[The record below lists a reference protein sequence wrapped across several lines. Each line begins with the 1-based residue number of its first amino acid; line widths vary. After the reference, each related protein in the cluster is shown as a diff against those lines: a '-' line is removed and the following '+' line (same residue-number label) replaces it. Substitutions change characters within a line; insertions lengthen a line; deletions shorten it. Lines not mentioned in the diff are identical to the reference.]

1 MLYHTRGSRPAN
13 LTLLSLAT
21 IAALAFASC
30 ADGVDDYAQDKN
42 EDGTIGSDVPGSNGS
57 GNNNSGNNN
66 SGNKG
71 DDNGSGNKGDD
82 NGSGNTSPNKPGSK
96 CQETLRRCNDKGN
109 VEVCTGGVYVEDPC
123 DGTCFKGECTEF
135 NDNSCE
141 NPLVVAP
148 GDKKSLSTNTRNDF
162 AVSNTYS
169 ACKNIHN
176 RLAVA
181 KLTIPKFGYYE
192 ITVTSAQDV
201 PNWGVFESLSC
212 TADDFYQNSCLST
225 GEQKSRTMT
234 RLLSPDD
241 FYVFVGGINAKT
253 APPPFDATIELKQ
266 LDAPKAVACNYKG
279 KVTPVDATKG
289 SYTDKN
295 KTSTGVT
302 QAKGDNGG
310 KCSNASTG
318 KEIAY
323 AFQLTQTKTVVAKIQ
338 ITRENGEPCGANI
351 EDKCPTPSLHIQK
364 CADES
369 ALSAR
374 NNTVECAVLAES
386 TNSLA
391 LEKQIPPGEYL
402 LFVDSDSTSNSYA
415 YDLTL
420 TFK

>member
-1 MLYHTRGSRPAN
+1 MLYHISGSRPAN

-71 DDNGSGNKGDD
+71 D
-82 NGSGNTSPNKPGSK
+82 
-96 CQETLRRCNDKGN
+96 
-109 VEVCTGGVYVEDPC
+109 
-123 DGTCFKGECTEF
+123 
-135 NDNSCE
+135 DNSCE

-234 RLLSPDD
+234 RLLSPGD

-279 KVTPVDATKG
+279 KVIPVDATKG

-323 AFQLTQTKTVVAKIQ
+323 AFQLTQTQTVVAKIQ

>member
-1 MLYHTRGSRPAN
+1 MLNHTSGSRPAN

-71 DDNGSGNKGDD
+71 DDNGSGN
-82 NGSGNTSPNKPGSK
+82 TSPNKPGSK

-123 DGTCFKGECTEF
+123 DGTCFKGECTKF

-234 RLLSPDD
+234 RLLSPGD

-279 KVTPVDATKG
+279 KVTP
-289 SYTDKN
+289 
-295 KTSTGVT
+295 STPPKAPT
-302 QAKGDNGG
+302 P
-310 KCSNASTG
+310 
-318 KEIAY
+318 
-323 AFQLTQTKTVVAKIQ
+323 TKTKRRPASHKPKAITAANAQTPRPAK
-338 ITRENGEPCGANI
+338 
-351 EDKCPTPSLHIQK
+351 KSPTPSNSLKRKPSSPKSKSRAKTANHAAQTSK
-364 CADES
+364 TNAPRRRYTS
-369 ALSAR
+369 KNAPTNPLSAHATTPS
-374 NNTVECAVLAES
+374 NAPYSPN
-386 TNSLA
+386 
-391 LEKQIPPGEYL
+391 PPTR
-402 LFVDSDSTSNSYA
+402 SHSKSKSPQASTSYSSTPTRRA
-415 YDLTL
+415 IATPTISL
-420 TFK
+420 

>member
-21 IAALAFASC
+21 IAAIAFASC

-82 NGSGNTSPNKPGSK
+82 NGSGNTSPSKPGSK
-96 CQETLRRCNDKGN
+96 CQETLRRCNDEGN
-109 VEVCTGGVYVEDPC
+109 VEVCTGGVYVEDHC
-123 DGTCFKGECTEF
+123 DGICLKGECTKF

-225 GEQKSRTMT
+225 DKQKSRTMT
-234 RLLSPDD
+234 RLLSPGD

-266 LDAPKAVACNYKG
+266 LDAPKAVACNYLG
-279 KVTPVDATKG
+279 KVIPVDATKG

-295 KTSTGVT
+295 KTSTGVA

-310 KCSNASTG
+310 KCTNASTG

-323 AFQLTQTKTVVAKIQ
+323 AFQLTQTQAVVAKIQ
-338 ITRENGEPCGANI
+338 ITHENGEPCDA
-351 EDKCPTPSLHIQK
+351 EDKCPTPTLHIQK

-374 NNTVECAVLAES
+374 NNTVECAVLADS

-402 LFVDSDSTSNSYA
+402 LFVDSDNSSNSYA

>member
-1 MLYHTRGSRPAN
+1 MLNHTSGSRPAN

-21 IAALAFASC
+21 IAAIAFASC

-71 DDNGSGNKGDD
+71 DDNGSDNKGDD
-82 NGSGNTSPNKPGSK
+82 N
-96 CQETLRRCNDKGN
+96 
-109 VEVCTGGVYVEDPC
+109 VEDPC
-123 DGTCFKGECTEF
+123 DGTCFKGECTKF

-234 RLLSPDD
+234 RLLSPGD

-323 AFQLTQTKTVVAKIQ
+323 AFQLTQTQTVVAKIQ

>member
-1 MLYHTRGSRPAN
+1 MLNHTSGSRPAN

-66 SGNKG
+66 SGN
-71 DDNGSGNKGDD
+71 NNSGNKGDD
-82 NGSGNTSPNKPGSK
+82 NGSGNKVDDNGSGNTSPSKPGSK

-123 DGTCFKGECTEF
+123 DGTCFKGECTKF

-212 TADDFYQNSCLST
+212 N
-225 GEQKSRTMT
+225 R
-234 RLLSPDD
+234 
-241 FYVFVGGINAKT
+241 
-253 APPPFDATIELKQ
+253 
-266 LDAPKAVACNYKG
+266 
-279 KVTPVDATKG
+279 
-289 SYTDKN
+289 
-295 KTSTGVT
+295 
-302 QAKGDNGG
+302 
-310 KCSNASTG
+310 
-318 KEIAY
+318 
-323 AFQLTQTKTVVAKIQ
+323 
-338 ITRENGEPCGANI
+338 
-351 EDKCPTPSLHIQK
+351 
-364 CADES
+364 
-369 ALSAR
+369 
-374 NNTVECAVLAES
+374 
-386 TNSLA
+386 
-391 LEKQIPPGEYL
+391 
-402 LFVDSDSTSNSYA
+402 
-415 YDLTL
+415 
-420 TFK
+420 

>member
-1 MLYHTRGSRPAN
+1 MLNHTSGSRPAN

-71 DDNGSGNKGDD
+71 D
-82 NGSGNTSPNKPGSK
+82 
-96 CQETLRRCNDKGN
+96 
-109 VEVCTGGVYVEDPC
+109 
-123 DGTCFKGECTEF
+123 
-135 NDNSCE
+135 DNSCE

-234 RLLSPDD
+234 RLLSPGD

-323 AFQLTQTKTVVAKIQ
+323 AFQLTQTQTVVAKIQ
-338 ITRENGEPCGANI
+338 ITSECGANTKG
-351 EDKCPTPSLHIQK
+351 KCPTPTLHIQK

>member
-1 MLYHTRGSRPAN
+1 MQV
-13 LTLLSLAT
+13 
-21 IAALAFASC
+21 AS
-30 ADGVDDYAQDKN
+30 AG
-42 EDGTIGSDVPGSNGS
+42 INGIIPS
-57 GNNNSGNNN
+57 
-66 SGNKG
+66 
-71 DDNGSGNKGDD
+71 
-82 NGSGNTSPNKPGSK
+82 
-96 CQETLRRCNDKGN
+96 
-109 VEVCTGGVYVEDPC
+109 
-123 DGTCFKGECTEF
+123 
-135 NDNSCE
+135 
-141 NPLVVAP
+141 
-148 GDKKSLSTNTRNDF
+148 KSLS
-162 AVSNTYS
+162 A
-169 ACKNIHN
+169 I
-176 RLAVA
+176 
-181 KLTIPKFGYYE
+181 
-192 ITVTSAQDV
+192 
-201 PNWGVFESLSC
+201 
-212 TADDFYQNSCLST
+212 
-225 GEQKSRTMT
+225 
-234 RLLSPDD
+234 
-241 FYVFVGGINAKT
+241 
-253 APPPFDATIELKQ
+253 IELKQ

-302 QAKGDNGG
+302 QARGDNGG

-323 AFQLTQTKTVVAKIQ
+323 AFQLTQTQTVVAKIQ

>member
-1 MLYHTRGSRPAN
+1 MTFRLAFFRAANAAFRLFGTGGFAEITSRFFSAVARFANSVMLAVSVRSPRSEVVF
-13 LTLLSLAT
+13 LSLVNVLFVMRANFFV
-21 IAALAFASC
+21 IVFIHFNPYAEIVSEGFAVLFAANFADRLFGTSRFAASAFFGFTLMLAVSLTYLGMRSVA
-30 ADGVDDYAQDKN
+30 V
-42 EDGTIGSDVPGSNGS
+42 
-57 GNNNSGNNN
+57 
-66 SGNKG
+66 
-71 DDNGSGNKGDD
+71 
-82 NGSGNTSPNKPGSK
+82 
-96 CQETLRRCNDKGN
+96 RH
-109 VEVCTGGVYVEDPC
+109 
-123 DGTCFKGECTEF
+123 
-135 NDNSCE
+135 
-141 NPLVVAP
+141 PLVVAP

-234 RLLSPDD
+234 RLLSPGD

-323 AFQLTQTKTVVAKIQ
+323 AFQLTQTQTVVAKIQ